1 MKLLYLLRYWPTR
14 SETFVAREIAE
25 LQRRGHEVI
34 VAAIGTRADGAFADA
49 LPEVELWRP
58 PRGVGRVR
66 ALAALRRVSGP
77 RWAWLGRQVRA
88 RDVAAAA

>member
-66 ALAALRRVSGP
+66 ALADAETGFLFAADDQGSLRLYRTY
-77 RWAWLGRQVRA
+77 
-88 RDVAAAA
+88 